1 MARFRP
7 QLKTILLCIG
17 LFIFFLILRFPY
29 QNFRGYL
36 FGQIFNA
43 TRILIVADDIYPSL
57 LGWPGVGIRHVD
69 ITLPVGDSE
78 LDLSSEKV
86 LAKIGLGGLFPPVPA
101 FSLSILDLKKGGDL
115 YLKFSQ
121 SGKQMNASVEADD
134 VELEQLKFS
143 SLAQSFVGKLNTD
156 TDLSIDTDDLSKANG
171 KISLDIEKLKL
182 PMFNMSSYG
191 FVIPSIKVGSV
202 KSKIKIQN
210 GVAEFSDFKI
220 GGKDSDI
227 QGSINGEIRLG
238 RDILSSS
245 SNLVVRLQL
254 SDALQKNPQAE
265 TLVSFLKV
273 FRNEKTGAYAIKC
286 SKPFVRAAECL
297 IVPETVTD

>member
-1 MARFRP
+1 MARYRP
-7 QLKTILLCIG
+7 DFKTVLLCIG

-43 TRILIVADDIYPSL
+43 TRILIVAEDIYPSFF
-57 LGWPGVGIRHVD
+57 GWPGVGIRKVD
-69 ITLPVGDSE
+69 ITLPLGDSE

-86 LAKIGLGGLFPPVPA
+86 IARVGLGGLFPPVPS
-101 FSLSILDLKKGGDL
+101 FSLSVLDLKKGGDL

-121 SGKQMNASVEADD
+121 SGTRVSADVEAED

-143 SLAQSFVGKLNTD
+143 ALPQSIVGKLNAD
-156 TDLSIDTDDLSKANG
+156 SDLKIDTADLSKTVG
-171 KISLDIEKLKL
+171 KINLDTEKLKL

-191 FVIPSIKVGSV
+191 FVIPSIKIGAIT
-202 KSKIKIQN
+202 SKIRVQN
-210 GVAEFSDFKI
+210 GVAEFNEFKI

-227 QGSINGEIRLG
+227 SGSITGDIRLG
-238 RDILSSS
+238 RDLLSSAA
-245 SNLVVRLQL
+245 NILIRLQFSESL
-254 SDALQKNPQAE
+254 LKNPQAE
-265 TLVSFLKV
+265 TLVSFLKS

-286 SKPFVRAAECL
+286 SKPFIRAAECL
-297 IVPETVTD
+297 LVPETVVD